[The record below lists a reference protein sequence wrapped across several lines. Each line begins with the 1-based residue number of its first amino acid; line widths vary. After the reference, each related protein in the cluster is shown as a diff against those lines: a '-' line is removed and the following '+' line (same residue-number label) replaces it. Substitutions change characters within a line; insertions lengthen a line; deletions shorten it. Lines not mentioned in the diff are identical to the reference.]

1 MFKGLAIMIGGIFV
15 GAVGMEILRRK
26 CPHGLDSLY
35 AKTREMTSAARD
47 AFKVGYENVT
57 RPEPVAEPTA

>member
-26 CPHGLDSLY
+26 CPDAFDNLY
-35 AKTREMTSAARD
+35 AKSREMASAARD

-57 RPEPVAEPTA
+57 QPEQGAEPTT